1 MRVHRRQRALDL
13 VIVAAVVALGAVALA
28 DALHDGTRG
37 APTTPTTSEGGAPK
51 LAGVDAPGL
60 IAVTLPGACE
70 LRAFDVRSGRM
81 LELPGLETSCELL
94 APRFGTR
101 IAYGVP
107 GDGGATRRFRILDL
121 RRPGTVS
128 GEYVT
133 VAPFAW
139 SPDGSAL
146 AWCDGPRSG
155 FERSFGQRP
164 ERLDHCP
171 RAYDPS
177 GATASVDER
186 HRIVI
191 RGRPLLKVRG
201 SVWELAWG
209 VDGSLAV
216 LVDGGRI
223 DRYVR
228 GRLAGAASLRHST
241 LEQPLTLA
249 PDNCAALA
257 VGSGI
262 VRLVDL
268 GCFEGRTARIFDG
281 VYADWSPDGEW
292 IAVAEPDAVVFHR
305 VVGDEASVRWNLAVG
320 QLVWL
325 GG

>member
-1 MRVHRRQRALDL
+1 M
-13 VIVAAVVALGAVALA
+13 IVAAVVALGVVALA
-28 DALHDGTRG
+28 DALHDGIRG
-37 APTTPTTSEGGAPK
+37 APTTSTTGEGLTPMFAR
-51 LAGVDAPGL
+51 VDALGL
-60 IAVTLPGACE
+60 IAVTLPGSCE

-81 LELPGLETSCELL
+81 LELPRRETSCELL

-101 IAYGVP
+101 MAYGVP

-155 FERSFGQRP
+155 FERSFGRRP

-191 RGRPLLKVRG
+191 RGRPLPKVRG
-201 SVWELAWG
+201 PVGEFAWG

-216 LVDGGRI
+216 LVDGRRI

-228 GRLAGAASLRHST
+228 GRLAGAASLPHST
-241 LEQPLTLA
+241 RELPLTIAADLA
-249 PDNCAALA
+249 PDNCAALS
-257 VGSGI
+257 VGYGI

-268 GCFEGRTARIFDG
+268 GCFEGRAARIFDG

-305 VVGDEASVRWNLAVG
+305 VVGDETSVRWNLAVG